1 MYFFSDSGWDDNDAK
16 VVCRMMGFETDYAKS
31 TRHSAFGE
39 LQTSF
44 VLTNVACNGTEDSIR
59 DCASKSHVGSHLIRS
74 DFDLRGKRAASCDPV
89 FEDCSA
95 NSDDSGEEE
104 CDPVFE
110 DCVRQRSSCDPI
122 FENCDED
129 FEEVCDPIFED
140 CSPKPPLIID
150 GCGTANVGGVVCYSK

>member
-1 MYFFSDSGWDDNDAK
+1 
-16 VVCRMMGFETDYAKS
+16 MMGFETDYAKS

-59 DCASKSHVGSHLIRS
+59 DCASKSH
-74 DFDLRGKRAASCDPV
+74 
-89 FEDCSA
+89 
-95 NSDDSGEEE
+95 
-104 CDPVFE
+104 
-110 DCVRQRSSCDPI
+110 
-122 FENCDED
+122 